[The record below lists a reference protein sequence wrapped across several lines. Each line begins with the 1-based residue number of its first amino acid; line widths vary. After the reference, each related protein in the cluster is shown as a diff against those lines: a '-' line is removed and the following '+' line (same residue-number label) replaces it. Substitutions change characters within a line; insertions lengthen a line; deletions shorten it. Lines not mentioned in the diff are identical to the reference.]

1 MKKLFAVVMAVL
13 TSLGLAWAQ
22 AWNHDPASP
31 IGPLH
36 WGTVTPSY
44 ATCGDSI
51 TGEVGMKQSPI
62 DIVPNNALAASFFA
76 PLFKYKPT
84 PLKIENPGHY
94 VEVPYD
100 PTSYLYVGSQPTDVS
115 QLAHFHF
122 HAPSEH
128 TINGVRYDAELHL
141 VHTNVIESAPPP
153 RPQLKPAP
161 PTPIAVQKQELGEP
175 SWDPQW
181 DETVERALSP
191 GMLSPQIA
199 RGVRSYC
206 PRFASMSDPDK
217 RAFWAYTFQALAG
230 AEAGLKPTTD
240 VRHTEP
246 EVAKVD
252 TVTKRMVHQQGLLQ
266 LAYMDAVRYG
276 CDFNWQHDRTLPE
289 KDPARTILQPEN
301 NLLCGVKIME
311 NQMLRQRKPLL
322 SSTSYWV
329 TLRPAT
335 ISYKVF
341 AKQMKNVPAACSN
354 GMPPEEKAKTRQPGE
369 TPDFPPIG
377 Q

>member
-1 MKKLFAVVMAVL
+1 VHV
-13 TSLGLAWAQ
+13 
-22 AWNHDPASP
+22 
-31 IGPLH
+31 
-36 WGTVTPSY
+36 
-44 ATCGDSI
+44 
-51 TGEVGMKQSPI
+51 
-62 DIVPNNALAASFFA
+62 
-76 PLFKYKPT
+76 
-84 PLKIENPGHY
+84 
-94 VEVPYD
+94 
-100 PTSYLYVGSQPTDVS
+100 
-115 QLAHFHF
+115 HF

-191 GMLSPQIA
+191 GMLSPRIA

-252 TVTKRMVHQQGLLQ
+252 TVTKRMVRQQGLLQ
-266 LAYMDAVRYG
+266 LAYMDAVRYR

-354 GMPPEEKAKTRQPGE
+354 GMTPEEKAKTRQPGE